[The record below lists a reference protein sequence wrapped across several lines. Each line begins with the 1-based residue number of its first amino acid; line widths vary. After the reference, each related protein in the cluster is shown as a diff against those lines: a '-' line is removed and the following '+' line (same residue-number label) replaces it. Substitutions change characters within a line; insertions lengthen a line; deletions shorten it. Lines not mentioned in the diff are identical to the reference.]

1 MWTYNLNWFPEIM
14 YIRINY
20 VFLIYDLLWKEIT
33 CDSYY
38 VCPLY
43 DSLIR
48 NRYPLELHWQSVY
61 ISSFLRHFFTVSFT
75 FLFAFLQVIETFQ
88 KIVNAATRISFDA
101 EFSFNL
107 VRILISFN
115 LMWTFLT
122 KNTSSSRE
130 ISVLSRVLC

>member
-1 MWTYNLNWFPEIM
+1 MEGNQMW
-14 YIRINY
+14 
-20 VFLIYDLLWKEIT
+20 LL
-33 CDSYY
+33 SY

-43 DSLIR
+43 GRLIK
-48 NRYPLELHWQSVY
+48 NRYSLELYWQSVY
-61 ISSFLRHFFTVSFT
+61 ISSFLGHFFTVSFT

-115 LMWTFLT
+115 LMWKFLSY
-122 KNTSSSRE
+122 KE
-130 ISVLSRVLC
+130 HF